1 MKLEE
6 LTKLGISEDIAK
18 QVVSLSEQELAA
30 EKSKLTDKV
39 AELTAEYTTKGKSDT
54 STKSDS
60 QNVER
65 IILENHIRA
74 ELDVDG
80 EKVAE
85 KVIEKTETIN
95 RRKGK

>member
-1 MKLEE
+1 MQ
-6 LTKLGISEDIAK
+6 A
-18 QVVSLSEQELAA
+18 EQAN
-30 EKSKLTDKV
+30 V
-39 AELTAEYTTKGKSDT
+39 TAEYTTKGKSDA
-54 STKSDS
+54 SSKSDS

-80 EKVAE
+80 EKMTE
-85 KVIEKTETIN
+85 KIIEKTETIN